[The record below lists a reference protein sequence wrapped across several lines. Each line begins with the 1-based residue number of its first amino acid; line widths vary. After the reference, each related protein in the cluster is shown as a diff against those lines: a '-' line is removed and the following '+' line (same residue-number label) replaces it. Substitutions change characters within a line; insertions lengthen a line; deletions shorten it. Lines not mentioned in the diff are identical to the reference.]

1 MPLENTNAIVT
12 GASMGLG
19 KAIAE
24 AFLKAG
30 ANVFLCARTE
40 APLLATQAELA
51 SKYPEKKVLAQTCD
65 VSNES
70 EVNAFFTEALRMLG
84 GIHSLVLNAGVY
96 GPMGPLETVNLAEWC
111 RAMDINLYGVLLPCR
126 RALPH
131 FRAAGKGKIV
141 VLSGGGAT
149 NPLPNISAYA
159 ASKAA
164 VIRLIETLAIEW
176 KDFHIDING
185 IAPGALAT
193 RMMDEVLAAGEKK
206 VGEEFFQKNMS
217 WKQGGG
223 TPLSLAANLAVYLAS
238 KQSDGITGK
247 LISAPWDPWETL
259 HDHLEDLQK
268 TDVYT
273 LRRITPKDRGLTW
286 DPKADL

>member
-1 MPLENTNAIVT
+1 MPLQNTNAIVT

-40 APLLATQAELA
+40 APLLETQAEL
-51 SKYPEKKVLAQTCD
+51 SEKFPERKVFAQPCD
-65 VSNES
+65 VSNETQVS
-70 EVNAFFTEALRMLG
+70 ELFSAASRAFRD
-84 GIHSLVLNAGVY
+84 IHVLVLNAGVY
-96 GPMGPLETVNLAEWC
+96 GPMGPIETVDLTEWR

-126 RALPH
+126 SAIPH
-131 FRAAGKGKIV
+131 FKAANKGKIV

-164 VIRLIETLAIEW
+164 VIRLIETLAIEC
-176 KDFHIDING
+176 KDTHIDING

-193 RMMDEVLAAGEKK
+193 RMMDEVLAAGPEK
-206 VGEEFFQKNMS
+206 VGQEFFEKNVA
-217 WKQGGG
+217 WKQNGG
-223 TPLSLAANLAVYLAS
+223 TPLELAAEVAVYLAS
-238 KQSDGITGK
+238 RASDGITGK
-247 LISAPWDPWETL
+247 LISAPWDPWKTL
-259 HDHLEDLQK
+259 HEHLEDLQK

-273 LRRITPKDRGLTW
+273 LRRITPKDRGMTW
-286 DPKADL
+286 DPKANL